1 VVAQRLQWHGVDRR
15 GGDRVAALE
24 TAASFASERNGASA
38 GECGAYAEE
47 RGDKTASWAR
57 RPAVLIA
64 LERDVGTSWG
74 VWGAATVAEEEEYRA
89 ARAATLPASVRG
101 MGVS

>member
-1 VVAQRLQWHGVDRR
+1 VIKAASWGRGRVEHGVNRR

-24 TAASFASERNGASA
+24 TAASFASERDGCV
-38 GECGAYAEE
+38 GRGVRAYAEE
-47 RGDKTASWAR
+47 ERGVKTASWAR

-74 VWGAATVAEEEEYRA
+74 VWGAATVTEEEEDRA
-89 ARAATLPASVRG
+89 ARAAALPE
-101 MGVS
+101 